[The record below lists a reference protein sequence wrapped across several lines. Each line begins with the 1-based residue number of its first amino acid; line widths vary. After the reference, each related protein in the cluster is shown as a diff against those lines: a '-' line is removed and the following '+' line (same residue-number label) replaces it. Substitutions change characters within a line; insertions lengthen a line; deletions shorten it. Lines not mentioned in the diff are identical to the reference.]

1 MAAKIIKIAIPVVI
15 IAVAVVAA
23 MSLTSMRKP
32 PEKKEEQ
39 RQAILV
45 TAQPV
50 EQQDLV
56 YRIESQGT
64 VKPRL
69 ETSLVSEVNG
79 RIVEVADNFVEG
91 GFFNPTLSSV
101 KVKELVAGGAA
112 EKAGVLVGD
121 QILKIADCVIPGCP
135 ADDAKDL
142 MKRNKGESVSFLIKQ
157 ADGTELT
164 KTVVAE

>member
-1 MAAKIIKIAIPVVI
+1 MNKKMLLLSAAF
-15 IAVAVVAA
+15 
-23 MSLTSMRKP
+23 
-32 PEKKEEQ
+32 
-39 RQAILV
+39 
-45 TAQPV
+45 
-50 EQQDLV
+50 
-56 YRIESQGT
+56 Y
-64 VKPRL
+64 
-69 ETSLVSEVNG
+69 SLVVSPTTLAAEKG
-79 RIVEVADNFVEG
+79 KMGLALDIAVEG

-142 MKRNKGESVSFLIKQ
+142 MKKNKGESVSFLIKQ